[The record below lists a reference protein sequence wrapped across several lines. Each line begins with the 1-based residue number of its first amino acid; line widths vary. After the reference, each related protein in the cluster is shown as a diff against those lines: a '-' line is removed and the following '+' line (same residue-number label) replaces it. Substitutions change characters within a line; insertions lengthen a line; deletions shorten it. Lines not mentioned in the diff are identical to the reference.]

1 MDGLKSKEK
10 VTLPVK
16 LVSKPSRG
24 KTKVNFTVNVQSL
37 VTFGIK
43 NLLCLD
49 NNFESDSNS
58 ARDEYAKVFLIEI
71 DENSSNAPKDHMM

>member
-1 MDGLKSKEK
+1 M
-10 VTLPVK
+10 
-16 LVSKPSRG
+16 
-24 KTKVNFTVNVQSL
+24 NFTVNVQSL
-37 VTFGIK
+37 VTLGIK

-71 DENSSNAPKDHMM
+71 DENSSNVAKDHMM

>member
-1 MDGLKSKEK
+1 MKSKAK
-10 VTLPVK
+10 GTLPEK

-24 KTKVNFTVNVQSL
+24 KAKVNFTVKVQSL
-37 VTFGIK
+37 VTLGIK

-58 ARDEYAKVFLIEI
+58 ARDEYAKLFLTEI
-71 DENSSNAPKDHMM
+71 DENSSNAAKDHMM

>member
-1 MDGLKSKEK
+1 MMMNLEE
-10 VTLPVK
+10 T
-16 LVSKPSRG
+16 KPSRG
-24 KTKVNFTVNVQSL
+24 NLKLNVTLIVQSL
-37 VTFGIK
+37 VTLGIK

-71 DENSSNAPKDHMM
+71 DENSSNVAKDHMM

>member
-1 MDGLKSKEK
+1 M
-10 VTLPVK
+10 
-16 LVSKPSRG
+16 SKPSRG

-49 NNFESDSNS
+49 NNLESDSNS
-58 ARDEYAKVFLIEI
+58 ASDENAKVFLTKI
-71 DENSSNAPKDHMM
+71 DENSSNAAKDHMM

>member
-1 MDGLKSKEK
+1 MKSKAK
-10 VTLPVK
+10 GTLPEK

-24 KTKVNFTVNVQSL
+24 KAKVNFTVKVQSL
-37 VTFGIK
+37 VTLGIK

-58 ARDEYAKVFLIEI
+58 ARDEYAKVFFIEI
-71 DENSSNAPKDHMM
+71 DENSSIAKDHMM

>member
-1 MDGLKSKEK
+1 M
-10 VTLPVK
+10 
-16 LVSKPSRG
+16 
-24 KTKVNFTVNVQSL
+24 NFTVNVQSL

-58 ARDEYAKVFLIEI
+58 ARDENAKVSLTEI
-71 DENSSNAPKDHMM
+71 DENNSIAPKDHMM

>member
-1 MDGLKSKEK
+1 M
-10 VTLPVK
+10 
-16 LVSKPSRG
+16 
-24 KTKVNFTVNVQSL
+24 NFTVNVQSL

-58 ARDEYAKVFLIEI
+58 ASDENAKVFLTEI
-71 DENSSNAPKDHMM
+71 DEKSSNAAKDHMM

>member
-1 MDGLKSKEK
+1 MKSKEK
-10 VTLPVK
+10 GTLPVK

-37 VTFGIK
+37 VTLGIK

-71 DENSSNAPKDHMM
+71 DENSSNVAKDHMM

>member
-1 MDGLKSKEK
+1 M
-10 VTLPVK
+10 
-16 LVSKPSRG
+16 
-24 KTKVNFTVNVQSL
+24 NFTVKVQSL
-37 VTFGIK
+37 VTLGIK

-71 DENSSNAPKDHMM
+71 DENSSNAAKDHMM